1 MYKVA
6 ILDDEKDFLIEIKNC
21 LDEYEMFEV
30 SYYQDVNQ
38 LINEIE
44 KFDVV
49 YIDYEMESMT
59 AFEFFKQT
67 QMNKYIRIIITK
79 YDHVVYKSIDYDI
92 FDFIRKKNLKE
103 DIHNKMKR
111 LLKKLESDHDKMI
124 LESGNQIISIYY
136 DDIQYISTDKNYII
150 IHGKEEY
157 KIRSTFKDIL
167 KKIKKN
173 IFITVSYGILVN
185 MKYISYINLKEMMVV
200 LENDMQFPLSYKYK
214 NTVKE
219 AYQEYKIR

>member
-157 KIRSTFKDIL
+157 KIRSTFKEIL

>member
-79 YDHVVYKSIDYDI
+79 YDHVVYESIDYDI

-111 LLKKLESDHDKMI
+111 LIKKLESDHDKMI

-157 KIRSTFKDIL
+157 KIRSTFKEIL

>member
-6 ILDDEKDFLIEIKNC
+6 ILDDEKDFLVEIKNC

-30 SYYQDVNQ
+30 SYFQDVNQ

-200 LENDMQFPLSYKYK
+200 LENDIQFPLSYKYK

>member
-111 LLKKLESDHDKMI
+111 LLKKLESDHDRMI

-157 KIRSTFKDIL
+157 KIRSTFKEIL